1 MPAPAAPPGLGQ
13 LEGANVDSGRKRQ
26 FSVSGP
32 QASGSGPI
40 EAGMPV
46 IPPNTDPTLNDWLND
61 TDLDA
66 PEAWST
72 GKVSLSES
80 LEPVTSDTQFIIFED
95 LKFMFFS
102 SISYLSHS
110 LL

>member
-1 MPAPAAPPGLGQ
+1 MQNYHMPNYPMPTQMYAPPAGSGYPFAMPAPAAPPGLGQ

-32 QASGSGPI
+32 QASGSGLI

-46 IPPNTDPTLNDWLND
+46 IPPNTDLTLNDWLND

-66 PEAWST
+66 LEA
-72 GKVSLSES
+72 
-80 LEPVTSDTQFIIFED
+80 
-95 LKFMFFS
+95 
-102 SISYLSHS
+102 
-110 LL
+110 